1 MRQMHLSGIDLNLL
15 PLLDALLTERHV
27 TRAADAVGL
36 SQPAASRAL
45 GRLRLLFGDPL
56 LVRSGR
62 GLALTP
68 RAETLRDPVRRA
80 LGLVQGA
87 ITRPAPFDPA
97 AARRTAKVMSD

>member
-1 MRQMHLSGIDLNLL
+1 MIMHGRHLAAVGPNRL

-45 GRLRLLFGDPL
+45 ARLRLPFDDPL

-62 GLALTP
+62 AWAPTA
-68 RAETLRDPVRRA
+68 RAETLRGPRPRG
-80 LGLVQGA
+80 LGPGHWPSA
-87 ITRPAPFDPA
+87 RPAALRPSV
-97 AARRTAKVMSD
+97 AR